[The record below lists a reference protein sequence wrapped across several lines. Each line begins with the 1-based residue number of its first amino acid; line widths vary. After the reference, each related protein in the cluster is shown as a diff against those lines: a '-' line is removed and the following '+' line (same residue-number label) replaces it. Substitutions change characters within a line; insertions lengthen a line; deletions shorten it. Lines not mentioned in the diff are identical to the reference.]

1 MEKHPYLLLLATMM
15 TWLIDRSLASLTPQI
30 PQTTLSPSRSS
41 PFQRSQQQQQ
51 ALLYA
56 NPSSPQL
63 SSRPMSPSMRERVAD
78 RCHHPHSQ
86 EPFHPTRAISPPAL
100 VRTLSP
106 PALTRAMSPSGSSMS
121 PRLRNDQLHLSQ
133 QPFFPPQSQAFSN
146 PSGFTSG
153 ASSPNP
159 DRMASFMP
167 LDRDPMMPHLERSYS
182 TSGFQSPTPSSR
194 QLISSDQSGTPPLG
208 SAPLFSR
215 LPSGSPSGP
224 RSFSDP
230 SKEHKNER
238 ASPSTRVIQN
248 PRALGG
254 SLPSGVR
261 PYSSSNYMHLFIPFL
276 YYIPNLRYALYQICS
291 YTNDEIIPAFSLAMN
306 SLQQANHDRTP
317 MIAASSDLGPLFE
330 QYLDSTDMDEPAR
343 ALYRASLIGMWNWL
357 WSAMDARSRF
367 HFTFSYDLRVT
378 LQNSGTSPASQLLH
392 QSTGNS
398 SAVIAIKL
406 NNLRDNDLQQWITRR
421 CSTGH
426 PSNILL
432 RRGFSAEMNAFLEQ
446 NGETTEFAE
455 NTWVNGNSSW
465 EFTTLPTNLLFH
477 LDRPRQIADPPY
489 VQIDHKPMSY
499 QHELV
504 VPLTRMRLEGESED
518 HEGEICPSYE
528 VLHSLLPQALP
539 PPPQALPSP
548 LKLFLLLLFFF
559 LLKLFLFCLLK
570 LLPFSKPSIKF
581 YIDKSSTSILRDC
594 QC

>member
-15 TWLIDRSLASLTPQI
+15 TWLIDRSLASLTPQV
-30 PQTTLSPSRSS
+30 PQTTLSPSKSS

-51 ALLYA
+51 ALLYG

-63 SSRPMSPSMRERVAD
+63 SSGSMSPSMMGEGGRSMSPPALTRAIS
-78 RCHHPHSQ
+78 PSGL
-86 EPFHPTRAISPPAL
+86 TRAISPPAL
-100 VRTLSP
+100 MRTLSP

-121 PRLRNDQLHLSQ
+121 PRLRNDQLHLSH

-167 LDRDPMMPHLERSYS
+167 LDRDPMMPPLERSYS

-194 QLISSDQSGTPPLG
+194 QLISSDESGTPPLR

-261 PYSSSNYMHLFIPFL
+261 PYSSVNYMHLFIPFL
-276 YYIPNLRYALYQICS
+276 YYIPNLRSALYQICS

-330 QYLDSTDMDEPAR
+330 RYLDSTDMDEPAR

-357 WSAMDARSRF
+357 WSAMDARSRS
-367 HFTFSYDLRVT
+367 HFTV
-378 LQNSGTSPASQLLH
+378 
-392 QSTGNS
+392 
-398 SAVIAIKL
+398 
-406 NNLRDNDLQQWITRR
+406 
-421 CSTGH
+421 
-426 PSNILL
+426 
-432 RRGFSAEMNAFLEQ
+432 FL
-446 NGETTEFAE
+446 
-455 NTWVNGNSSW
+455 
-465 EFTTLPTNLLFH
+465 
-477 LDRPRQIADPPY
+477 
-489 VQIDHKPMSY
+489 
-499 QHELV
+499 
-504 VPLTRMRLEGESED
+504 
-518 HEGEICPSYE
+518 
-528 VLHSLLPQALP
+528 
-539 PPPQALPSP
+539 
-548 LKLFLLLLFFF
+548 
-559 LLKLFLFCLLK
+559 
-570 LLPFSKPSIKF
+570 
-581 YIDKSSTSILRDC
+581 
-594 QC
+594 